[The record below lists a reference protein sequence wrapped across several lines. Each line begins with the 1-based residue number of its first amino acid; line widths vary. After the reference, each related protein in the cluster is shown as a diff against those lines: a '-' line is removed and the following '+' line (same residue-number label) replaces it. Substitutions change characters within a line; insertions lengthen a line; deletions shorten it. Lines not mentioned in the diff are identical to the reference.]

1 MAAGG
6 KIPTDGGGGLGQNPF
21 GSLSSAGLPVAP
33 KVVLD
38 QAAAVSSQ
46 RIGTVSPAKN
56 RGRVD
61 IKRETGNRGGKTVTV
76 VSGFVGI
83 GLPEKEQLAKKMR
96 AACGCGGTVK
106 DGQIEI
112 QGDQRETVAKIL
124 SEAGFRPVFA
134 GG

>member
-1 MAAGG
+1 MANG
-6 KIPTDGGGGLGQNPF
+6 KIPTDGGGALGQNPF
-21 GSLSSAGLPVAP
+21 AGLSSAGLPVAP

-38 QAAAVSSQ
+38 QAKAAAVP
-46 RIGTVSPAKN
+46 GAANKTAAKN

-61 IKRETGNRGGKTVTV
+61 IKRETGGRGGKTVTV

-83 GLPEKEQLAKKMR
+83 GIPEKEQLAKKMR

-112 QGDQRETVAKIL
+112 QGDQRETVARIL